1 MDISLE
7 NDKLSE
13 SQFFDD
19 WETKK
24 VRFKERDGDVHVE
37 IVMDLVSL
45 PKILLKD
52 METTFVVKLLGR
64 NIGYTT
70 LFNQASSLWH
80 PSKPFHLMIQT
91 TPWTKFFNPKKSYPN
106 EFLAWIKMLV
116 YRGFMCKK
124 RILEAV
130 GRLVGKVAKLD
141 FNTDNKT
148 RGHFARMIVFVDLDR
163 PLVSQVLETC
173 PSLTT
178 EMSLKTGIT
187 NDNLKPSNSTIGG
200 KRS

>member
-45 PKILLKD
+45 PKILFKD

-91 TPWTKFFNPKKSYPN
+91 T
-106 EFLAWIKMLV
+106 
-116 YRGFMCKK
+116 

-130 GRLVGKVAKLD
+130 GRLVSKVAKLD

-148 RGHFARMIVFVDLDR
+148 RGHFARMIVSVDLDR

-173 PSLTT
+173 PSLMT

-200 KRS
+200 KRSAFGPWMVVERKIRWGCRNQ